1 MILEVFLVGG
11 LLGVILLFF
20 YKQAVAEFRILQT
33 ESFQKAI
40 PLLQERCPIV
50 VSTTNQPPNL
60 WTQTDIKQRPSL
72 ANSAINGTTLQEA
85 LKQESFP
92 LVPKTAETLAK
103 ATGFPVWIQAQVHPI
118 WKESAWWTRVLSL
131 RTEVAIG
138 SQGLRKT
145 FAYSTILFCTEGA
158 LQVSLLN
165 ESSDPYL
172 PTKWLGKRLSTLT
185 RDEAPLLANI
195 QYVDVIVRP
204 GTALILPPHWKV
216 CWESVETPT
225 PALAVWT
232 EVHHPV
238 SKLVR
243 SAFYK

>member
-1 MILEVFLVGG
+1 MFLELLLVGA

-33 ESFQKAI
+33 ESLDKVI
-40 PLLQERCPIV
+40 PLLHERCPIV
-50 VSTTNQPPNL
+50 VTSVPQPPEL
-60 WTQTDIKQRPSL
+60 WTRKDIGQRPSL
-72 ANSAINGTTLQEA
+72 ATSAVNGVLLKDA
-85 LKQESFP
+85 LNQESFP
-92 LVPKTAETLAK
+92 LKPASAEILAK
-103 ATGFPVWIQAQVHPI
+103 ATGFPVWVQSKVVPI
-118 WKESAWWTRVLSL
+118 WKESAWWTRALSA
-131 RTEVAIG
+131 RTEVALG

-172 PTKWLGKRLSTLT
+172 PAKWLGKRLSKLT

-204 GTALILPPHWKV
+204 GTALVLPPHWKV
-216 CWESVETPT
+216 CWESTEEPK

-232 EVHHPV
+232 ELHHPV
-238 SKLVR
+238 SKIVQN
-243 SAFYK
+243 AFYR